1 MTMCMEA
8 GPPLLDEMGRG
19 STKGQRNP
27 TTSAVFILAASRY
40 AQSNLVSFFFFRPF
54 FFFFLGYMPLLT
66 AVETRLCFTG
76 SASRVYMARF
86 LRWPRPHHR
95 PIGCKKKS
103 CCCFAVSISCSN
115 ELDDQI

>member
-40 AQSNLVSFFFFRPF
+40 AQSNLVGF
-54 FFFFLGYMPLLT
+54 FFFFFSTVFFFFFGLY
-66 AVETRLCFTG
+66 
-76 SASRVYMARF
+76 ASFHGR
-86 LRWPRPHHR
+86 
-95 PIGCKKKS
+95 
-103 CCCFAVSISCSN
+103 
-115 ELDDQI
+115 